1 MTKVPASPDR
11 ERNLSNNAMRIHS
24 WALAFCAIFAV
35 FLAAGPTSSAAQT
48 NAGTFVKNLG
58 DHAIRVLTVQDISE
72 AERED
77 RFRNLLREGFDVRR
91 IGRFVLGRYARG
103 VKQESID
110 EYHGLFEDLIVATY
124 AARFAEYSGQQFVI
138 KRIAKPR
145 KRGDSIVMSKI
156 KPRDGG
162 PSIRVDW
169 QVHSDNDLYK
179 IVDVRV
185 EGVSMSV
192 TQREEFTAVIRKN
205 GGKVDA
211 LITILRKKTQSLKSK
226 QSSN

>member
-1 MTKVPASPDR
+1 MRIYPHALACCAVFAFCFAVVPAS
-11 ERNLSNNAMRIHS
+11 
-24 WALAFCAIFAV
+24 
-35 FLAAGPTSSAAQT
+35 LAAQSD
-48 NAGTFVKNLG
+48 AGVFVKNLG
-58 DHAIRVLTVQDISE
+58 DHAIRVLTVKDITDS
-72 AERED
+72 ERED
-77 RFRNLLREGFDVRR
+77 RFRNLLRSGFDVRR
-91 IGRFVLGRYARG
+91 IGRFVLGRYVRG
-103 VKQESID
+103 VKKESID

-124 AARFAEYSGQQFVI
+124 AARFAEYSGQKFVI
-138 KRIAKPR
+138 KRVAKPR
-145 KRGDSIVMSKI
+145 KRGDSIVMSEI

-169 QVHSDNDLYK
+169 QVHTNEDIYK

-192 TQREEFTAVIRKN
+192 TQREEFTTVIRNN

-211 LITILRKKTQSLKSK
+211 LLAILRKKTQSLKSK

>member
-1 MTKVPASPDR
+1 MAAPSDA
-11 ERNLSNNAMRIHS
+11 
-24 WALAFCAIFAV
+24 AV
-35 FLAAGPTSSAAQT
+35 
-48 NAGTFVKNLG
+48 FVKNLG
-58 DHAIRVLTVQDISE
+58 DHAIRVLTVKDISE

-77 RFRNLLREGFDVRR
+77 RFRSLLREGFDVRR

-103 VKQESID
+103 VKKESID
-110 EYHGLFEDLIVATY
+110 EYLGLFEDLIVATY
-124 AARFAEYSGQQFVI
+124 AARFTEYSGQRFVI
-138 KRIAKPR
+138 KRVAKPK
-145 KRGDSIVMSKI
+145 KRGDSIVMSEI
-156 KPRDGG
+156 NPGDGG

-169 QVHSDNDLYK
+169 QVNTKDKNFK

-192 TQREEFTAVIRKN
+192 TQREEFTTVIRNN

-211 LITILRKKTQSLKSK
+211 LISILRKKTEGLKSK

>member
-1 MTKVPASPDR
+1 VRSICAGIF
-11 ERNLSNNAMRIHS
+11 LS
-24 WALAFCAIFAV
+24 LV
-35 FLAAGPTSSAAQT
+35 AGHISVAAQSD
-48 NAGTFVKNLG
+48 AGAFVKNLG
-58 DHAIRVLTVQDISE
+58 DHAIRVLTVKDISA

-77 RFRNLLREGFDVRR
+77 RFRVLLKQGFDVKR

-103 VKQESID
+103 VRPESID
-110 EYHGLFEDLIVATY
+110 EYNGLFEDLIVATY

-138 KRIAKPR
+138 KRVATPK
-145 KRGDSIVMSKI
+145 KRGDSIVMTEI
-156 KPRDGG
+156 RPHDGG

-169 QVHSDNDLYK
+169 QVHSVEEAYK

-192 TQREEFTAVIRKN
+192 TQREEFTTVIRKN

-211 LITILRKKTQSLKSK
+211 LLAILRKKTEGLKSK

>member
-1 MTKVPASPDR
+1 MKIPLLQARVRSSSG
-11 ERNLSNNAMRIHS
+11 NVMRIYNCT
-24 WALAFCAIFAV
+24 LPIFAALTLIV
-35 FLAAGPTSSAAQT
+35 FSAQFSVAAQT
-48 NAGTFVKNLG
+48 DAGAFVKNLG
-58 DHAIRVLTVQDISE
+58 DHAIKVLTGTGISA

-77 RFRNLLREGFDVRR
+77 RFRSILRQGFDVKR

-103 VKQESID
+103 VKPEAID
-110 EYHGLFEDLIVATY
+110 EYNGLFEDLIVATY

-138 KRIAKPR
+138 KRIAKP
-145 KRGDSIVMSKI
+145 KSRGDSIVMSEI
-156 KPRDGG
+156 RPSSGG

-169 QVHSDNDLYK
+169 QVHGQETAYK

-211 LITILRKKTQSLKSK
+211 LLAVLRKKTEGLKSK
-226 QSSN
+226 Q

>member
-1 MTKVPASPDR
+1 MIKCTLP
-11 ERNLSNNAMRIHS
+11 
-24 WALAFCAIFAV
+24 FCAALFVNLIAAQIAV
-35 FLAAGPTSSAAQT
+35 AAQT
-48 NAGTFVKNLG
+48 DAGEFVKSLG
-58 DHAIRVLTVQDISE
+58 NHAIRVLTVKDISE

-77 RFRNLLREGFDVRR
+77 RFRALLRQGFDVKR

-103 VKQESID
+103 VNKDAID

-124 AARFAEYSGQQFVI
+124 AARFAEYTGQEFVI
-138 KRIAKPR
+138 KRVARPK
-145 KRGDSIVMSKI
+145 KKGDSIVMSEI
-156 KPRDGG
+156 RPSDGG
-162 PSIRVDW
+162 PSIRIDW
-169 QVHSDNDLYK
+169 QVRGDSDPFK

-192 TQREEFTAVIRKN
+192 TQREEFTAVIRQN

-211 LITILRKKTQSLKSK
+211 LIAILRKKTETLKSK